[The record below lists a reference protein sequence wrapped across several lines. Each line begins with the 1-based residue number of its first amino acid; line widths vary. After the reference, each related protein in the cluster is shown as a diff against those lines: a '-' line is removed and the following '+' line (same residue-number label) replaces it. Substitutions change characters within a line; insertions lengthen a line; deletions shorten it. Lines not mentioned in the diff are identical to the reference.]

1 MVKHDN
7 HASHKDGDEH
17 QETEQQRRLN
27 EKLRRELGPAI
38 IEALDDPNVFEVQLN
53 PDGRVWAD
61 RFGQGKVHIATMSK
75 TKAMNVLGT
84 VAGMLGLE
92 ATASTPIVEGELPLD
107 GSRFAGSIPPIVE
120 RAQFAIRKKALK
132 IFTYQDYLDQGTM
145 TPAQW
150 EAIDNHIKQKHNI
163 LVVGGTGSGKT
174 TLCNALLQ
182 RIVETDPTTRI
193 VIIED
198 TRELQCAAVHLVSY
212 KVSDTIDMT
221 RLLKL
226 TLRQTPDRIVV
237 GEVRDKAALDLLKSW
252 NTGHGGGVGTL
263 HANSAEEGLVRLE
276 QLIAE
281 SGSTA
286 LPAVIASAVNCVIS
300 IQKADGG
307 RKIQQICT
315 VKGGSSDGYDL
326 EFH

>member
-1 MVKHDN
+1 MVKHETPRDN
-7 HASHKDGDEH
+7 DEH
-17 QETEQQRRLN
+17 ESEQQRRLN
-27 EKLRRELGPAI
+27 DKLRRELGPAVVA
-38 IEALDDPNVFEVQLN
+38 ALEDPNVFEVQLN
-53 PDGRVWAD
+53 PDGKVWAD
-61 RFGQGKVHIATMSK
+61 RFGEGKVQLGTMSK
-75 TKAMNVLGT
+75 TRAMNLLGT

-92 ATASTPIVEGELPLD
+92 ATAATPIIEGELPLD

-132 IFTYQDYLDQGTM
+132 IFTYQDYLNQGTM
-145 TPAQW
+145 TPEQW
-150 EAIDNHIKQKHNI
+150 AVIDGHIKQKHNI
-163 LVVGGTGSGKT
+163 LVIGGTGSGKT

-182 RIVETDPTTRI
+182 RIVEIDPNTRI

-198 TRELQCAAVHLVSY
+198 TRELQCAAVHLVAY
-212 KVSDTIDMT
+212 KVSETIDMT

-263 HANSAEEGLVRLE
+263 HANSAEEGLIRLE

-281 SGSTA
+281 SGSPA
-286 LPAVIASAVNCVIS
+286 NPAVIASAINCVIS
-300 IQKADGG
+300 IQKTAEG
-307 RKIQQICT
+307 RKIQEICT
-315 VKGGSSDGYDL
+315 VKGGSANGYDL
-326 EFH
+326 EII